1 MRRSFPTID
10 TLYVEARGSMGKNV
24 SAAWWGVKKGGMLFN
39 QGKNISYK
47 DSSREP
53 AYPGVG
59 GVSVRIIL
67 RFR

>member
-10 TLYVEARGSMGKNV
+10 TLYGGTWFDGKKRIGSR
-24 SAAWWGVKKGGMLFN
+24 SGVKKGGMLFN

-53 AYPGVG
+53 AYPGIG

>member
-10 TLYVEARGSMGKNV
+10 TLYVEARGSSMGKNV

-53 AYPGVG
+53 AYPGI
-59 GVSVRIIL
+59 SVRIIL